1 MGRSRPR
8 NHCAINVGIYGRGLT
23 YWAMTERSEDDV
35 VAAPDLLQI
44 GPSAVT
50 WDGNRVRVTI
60 DELTAPLPRRVRG
73 TITLEPQAAFGEPVT
88 LGAEGSHVWWPIAP
102 VARVSVD
109 LEHPNLRWQ
118 GYGYM
123 DSNRGEEPLE
133 DGVKTWTWSRVSL
146 PGRNGAGGPP
156 DVAVLYDLVRRRDGS
171 QLCFGRR
178 FGGAGEVEAFDP
190 PAAQPLPTSLWQMK
204 RAVPSE
210 PDQKAPKVIRTAED
224 SPFYTRSIIR
234 TGLEGGYHLAMH
246 ESLNMDRFNRWW
258 MKCLMPVRMPR
269 RFL

>member
-1 MGRSRPR
+1 
-8 NHCAINVGIYGRGLT
+8 
-23 YWAMTERSEDDV
+23 MTERSEEDV
-35 VAAPDLLQI
+35 VAAPDSLQI
-44 GPSAVT
+44 GPSTVT

-60 DELTAPLPRRVRG
+60 DELTTPLPRRLRG
-73 TITLEPQAAFGEPVT
+73 TITLEPQAPFGEPVI
-88 LGAEGSHVWWPIAP
+88 LSAEGGHVWWPIAP

-109 LEHPNLRWQ
+109 LDRPNLRWQ

-146 PGRNGAGGPP
+146 PGKCGASGPP

-178 FGGAGEVEAFDP
+178 FRGAGGAEEFDP
-190 PAAQPLPTSLWQMK
+190 PAVQPLSTSLWRM
-204 RAVPSE
+204 RRVVPSD
-210 PDQKAPKVIRTAED
+210 PDLEAPKVIRTAED

-246 ESLNMDRFNRWW
+246 ESLNMDRFKSWW

-269 RFL
+269 RFF

>member
-1 MGRSRPR
+1 M
-8 NHCAINVGIYGRGLT
+8 T
-23 YWAMTERSEDDV
+23 YWAMTERSENDV
-35 VAAPDLLQI
+35 VAAPDMLQI
-44 GPSAVT
+44 GPSALS
-50 WDGNRVRVTI
+50 WDGSRVRITI

-73 TITLEPQAAFGEPVT
+73 SITLEPQAPFGEPIT
-88 LGAEGSHVWWPIAP
+88 LGAAGSHAWWPIAP

-109 LEHPNLRWQ
+109 LDRPGLKWQ

-146 PGRNGAGGPP
+146 PGKHGADGPP

-171 QLCFGRR
+171 RLCFGRR
-178 FGGAGEVEAFDP
+178 FDAAGQVELFDP
-190 PAAQPLPTSLWQMK
+190 PAVQPLPTSLWQMK

-210 PDQKAPKVIRTAED
+210 LAQQAPKVIRTAED

-246 ESLNMDRFNRWW
+246 ESLNMDRFNSWW